1 MKKIIEQTKQQD
13 FIRDDSK
20 QAGYDLSYLQQFIYN
35 IEHQLEFSD
44 LHSLIQFIPEF
55 FKDVSELT
63 DFYESYHTE
72 ALRQYRIIREKSL
85 ELFTLLNNLK
95 SYTDKRIDLLNSVE
109 VDSNKRDSLTPID
122 LGMKK
127 TIDDNTEF

>member
-1 MKKIIEQTKQQD
+1 MKKIIKQTKQQD
-13 FIRDDSK
+13 FVRDDSNH
-20 QAGYDLSYLQQFIYN
+20 AGYDLNDLQQSISY
-35 IEHQLEFSD
+35 IEGQLELSD
-44 LHSLIQFIPEF
+44 LHSLIRFIPEY

-63 DFYESYHTE
+63 DYYESYHTE

-95 SYTDKRIDLLNSVE
+95 SYADKRIDLLNSVE
-109 VDSNKRDSLTPID
+109 VDSSKRDSLTPVD

-127 TIDDNTEF
+127 TIDNKQEF